1 MSYLGFPGQ
10 VPGNEMVPGKSSHP
24 RNMALGEM
32 SLVISIPLA
41 DEDAASPR
49 GQVSIYCQTS
59 RELQSLNLNPAFK
72 LKKLSLGHS
81 FCLWYIEPKYRGK
94 SAFQIIL

>member
-10 VPGNEMVPGKSSHP
+10 VPGNEMVPSRTSHP
-24 RNMALGEM
+24 RNMALREM

-41 DEDAASPR
+41 DEDSASPR

-59 RELQSLNLNPAFK
+59 RELQGLNLNPGFK
-72 LKKLSLGHS
+72 LKRLSLGHS
-81 FCLWYIEPKYRGK
+81 FCLRYIEQKYRGK
-94 SAFQIIL
+94 SEFQIIL